1 MFKREKGTYF
11 VVHGG
16 VMTSSKVLS
25 FGRVTFEDAGT
36 ETETETQ
43 VQTSCKYDQHKHSL
57 HGHSDAEAT

>member
-36 ETETETQ
+36 ETR
-43 VQTSCKYDQHKHSL
+43 VQTSCKYNQHKHSL
-57 HGHSDAEAT
+57 YDHSDAET